1 MLKYLKDIY
10 KGIIT
15 PLQGMKITS
24 RYIFTSRVTRKYPEA
39 YTPVLPK
46 VERNRLDVN
55 MTKCTGCQ
63 LCAKNCPTKSI
74 SIDTL
79 KAVPT
84 DKNVPTDE
92 NGKQKKLLVTKFN
105 IDFGTCCF
113 CALCEE
119 ACNFDAIYRT
129 AEFDYSDYYRKNLNY
144 HFSNFT
150 PEQIEEKKNILIK
163 YNAEQKIIAEQKTKT
178 ENK

>member
-39 YTPVLPK
+39 YVPVLPEA
-46 VERNRLDVN
+46 ERNRIFVDID
-55 MTKCTGCQ
+55 KCGGCQ
-63 LCAKNCPTKSI
+63 LCAKSCPTKSI
-74 SIDTL
+74 AIETI

-84 DKNVPTDE
+84 DTNVPTDE
-92 NGKQKKLLVTKFN
+92 NGKPRKLLVTKFD

-119 ACNFDAIYRT
+119 SCNFGAIYRT
-129 AEFDYSDYYRKNLNY
+129 EVFDYSDYYRKNLNY
-144 HFSNFT
+144 QFSKFT
-150 PEQIEEKKNILIK
+150 SKQIEEKKNILAN
-163 YNAEQKIIAEQKTKT
+163 YNAEQKAKT
-178 ENK
+178 ENKN

>member
-1 MLKYLKDIY
+1 MQIKIMLKYLKDI
-10 KGIIT
+10 KQAIIT
-15 PLQGMKITS
+15 PLQGMKITT

-39 YTPVLPK
+39 YTPELPK
-46 VERNRLDVN
+46 AERNKIKADMV
-55 MTKCTGCQ
+55 KCSGCQ

-74 SIDTL
+74 LIETI

-84 DKNVPTDE
+84 DSNVPLDA
-92 NGKQKKLLVTKFN
+92 NGKPKKLLVTKFD

-119 ACNFDAIYRT
+119 NCNFGAIYRT
-129 AEFDYSDYYRKNLNY
+129 AEFDYSTYYRKNLNY
-144 HFSNFT
+144 NFSEFT
-150 PEQIEEKKNILIK
+150 PEQIEEKKNMLEK
-163 YNAEQKIIAEQKTKT
+163 YNTEQKAAK